1 MISVEIVLKLHKGL
15 INEFGGNLGLRD
27 IKLLESAVNRPFQTF
42 DGKDLY
48 FSIEEKSSALLES
61 IINNHPFIDGNK
73 RTGYAAM
80 SYFLWE
86 NGWKLD
92 ADQNEKYDFIIN
104 LASGKS
110 SFDEIV
116 DWIKT
121 HIKSTNF

>member
-1 MISVEIVLKLHKGL
+1 MV
-15 INEFGGNLGLRD
+15 
-27 IKLLESAVNRPFQTF
+27 
-42 DGKDLY
+42 
-48 FSIEEKSSALLES
+48 
-61 IINNHPFIDGNK
+61 

-80 SYFLWE
+80 TYFLWV

-92 ADQNEKYDFIIN
+92 ADQNEKYDFVIN
-104 LASGKS
+104 IASGKS